1 MIPNDQIK
9 ISELPSDSPIVSDFI
24 AKANADGL
32 ATKITLQELAD
43 LLVNVT
49 GVAPSFE
56 VSLSEGKTLGK
67 YKNGDIVP
75 SFPTIQEQ
83 LKDIGQ
89 EAIVQLF
96 TEPFVTLKS
105 NPLSDANSYEVGFDL
120 TIELINIFAQND
132 AGSEIETKYFRDGV
146 EITLTGGE
154 TVNKLALEGTTFTC
168 VTSYN
173 AGTGFKTDNLGNQYP
188 NTIQAGSV
196 VSNDVIFKGYLPIF
210 EGAVA
215 IKPTTSA
222 EVRSLDK
229 ELEDE
234 DSNIFILN
242 TGTTEKIFSLW
253 VPDFLNIV
261 SIIDL
266 DALNADI
273 TSSYISERLTIDGLN
288 PLTPDLT
295 GTLYTM
301 EQGVPYDTNHRHQIT
316 IL

>member
-9 ISELPSDSPIVSDFI
+9 ISELPSDLPILSDFI

-43 LLVNVT
+43 LIGNST

-56 VSLSEGKTLGK
+56 VSLPEGKTLGK
-67 YKNGDIVP
+67 YSNGDIVP

-105 NPLSDANSYEVGFDL
+105 DPVADAVSYEVGFDL
-120 TIELINIFAQND
+120 TIELSEIFAQND
-132 AGSEIETKYFRDGV
+132 AGSEVETKFFKDGV
-146 EITLTGGE
+146 EITLLANE
-154 TVNKLALEGTTFTC
+154 TVLKLSEVGNVFTC

-196 VSNDVIFKGYLPIF
+196 VSNDVFFRGYLPIF
-210 EGAVA
+210 SGAVTS
-215 IKPTTSA
+215 KPTTPA
-222 EVRSLDK
+222 EVRLLDK
-229 ELEDE
+229 RLENSGDV
-234 DSNIFILN
+234 FILN
-242 TGTTEKIFSLW
+242 TGTTDKIFNLW
-253 VPDFLNIV
+253 MPDGVSIV

-273 TSSYISERLTIDGLN
+273 TGSYISEPFNIIGIDVLQ
-288 PLTPDLT
+288 TPIN